1 MYKRFDMLTIKNYIE
16 IVNTK
21 IRDTTVFI
29 HSIEET
35 DTQYRIVVANNHNI
49 GFEMSLERNP
59 IGRGET
65 ALYELWYW
73 DSVGNVQRSLLAK
86 NKIDTKRKMIKRIT
100 ELIIK

>member
-1 MYKRFDMLTIKNYIE
+1 MLTIKNYIE

-49 GFEMSLERNP
+49 GFDISLERTP
-59 IGRGET
+59 IGRNDT

-73 DSVGNVQRSLLAK
+73 DNNGNVQRSLLAK
-86 NKIDTKRKMIKRIT
+86 DKINTKRKMIKRIT

>member
-1 MYKRFDMLTIKNYIE
+1 MLTIKNYIE

-35 DTQYRIVVANNHNI
+35 ETQYRIIIANNHNI
-49 GFEMSLERNP
+49 GFDMSLERNP

-73 DSVGNVQRSLLAK
+73 DIVGNVQRSLLTK
-86 NKIDTKRKMIKRIT
+86 DKINTKRKMMLRMT

>member
-1 MYKRFDMLTIKNYIE
+1 MLTIKNYIE

-49 GFEMSLERNP
+49 GFDMSLERTP
-59 IGRGET
+59 IGRGDT

-73 DSVGNVQRSLLAK
+73 DNNGNVQRSLLAK
-86 NKIDTKRKMIKRIT
+86 DKINTKRKMIKRIT

>member
-1 MYKRFDMLTIKNYIE
+1 MLTIKNYIE

-29 HSIEET
+29 HSVEET

-65 ALYELWYW
+65 ALYELWFW
-73 DSVGNVQRSLLAK
+73 DKNGNVQRSLLTK
-86 NKIDTKRKMIKRIT
+86 NKINTKRKMMLRMT

>member
-1 MYKRFDMLTIKNYIE
+1 MLTIKNYIE

-49 GFEMSLERNP
+49 GFDMSLERTP
-59 IGRGET
+59 IGRNDT
-65 ALYELWYW
+65 PLYELWYW
-73 DSVGNVQRSLLAK
+73 DNNGNVQRSLLAK
-86 NKIDTKRKMIKRIT
+86 DKINTKRKMIKRIT

>member
-1 MYKRFDMLTIKNYIE
+1 MYKLIDMLTIKNYIE

-21 IRDTTVFI
+21 IRDTTIFI
-29 HSIEET
+29 HSVEET

-65 ALYELWYW
+65 ALYELWFW
-73 DSVGNVQRSLLAK
+73 DKNGNVQRSLLTK
-86 NKIDTKRKMIKRIT
+86 NKINTKRKMMLRMT

>member
-1 MYKRFDMLTIKNYIE
+1 MLTIKNYIE

-49 GFEMSLERNP
+49 GFDMSLERTP
-59 IGRGET
+59 IGRGDT
-65 ALYELWYW
+65 ALYELWFW
-73 DSVGNVQRSLLAK
+73 DNNGNVQRNLLAK
-86 NKIDTKRKMIKRIT
+86 DKINTKRKMIKRIT

>member
-1 MYKRFDMLTIKNYIE
+1 MLTIKNYTE
-16 IVNTK
+16 LVNTK
-21 IRDTTVFI
+21 IKGTTVFI
-29 HSIEET
+29 HSVEET

-59 IGRGET
+59 SGRGET

-86 NKIDTKRKMIKRIT
+86 DKINTKRKMMLRMT

>member
-1 MYKRFDMLTIKNYIE
+1 MLTIKNYNKLE
-16 IVNTK
+16 DRHVK
-21 IRDTTVFI
+21 GTTVFI
-29 HSIEET
+29 ASIEET

-86 NKIDTKRKMIKRIT
+86 DKINTKRKMMLRMT

>member
-1 MYKRFDMLTIKNYIE
+1 MYKRIDMLTIKNYIE

-49 GFEMSLERNP
+49 GFDMSLERTP
-59 IGRGET
+59 IGRNDT

-73 DSVGNVQRSLLAK
+73 DNNGNVQRSLLAK
-86 NKIDTKRKMIKRIT
+86 DKINTKRKMIKRIT

>member
-1 MYKRFDMLTIKNYIE
+1 
-16 IVNTK
+16 
-21 IRDTTVFI
+21 VFI

-35 DTQYRIVVANNHNI
+35 ETQYRIIIANNHNI
-49 GFEMSLERNP
+49 GFDMSLERNP

-73 DSVGNVQRSLLAK
+73 DIVGNVQRSLLTK
-86 NKIDTKRKMIKRIT
+86 DKINTKRKMMLRMT

>member
-1 MYKRFDMLTIKNYIE
+1 MLTIKNYIE

-35 DTQYRIVVANNHNI
+35 DTQYRIIIANNHNI
-49 GFEMSLERNP
+49 GFDMSLERNP
-59 IGRGET
+59 IGQGET

-73 DSVGNVQRSLLAK
+73 DIVGNVQRSLLTK
-86 NKIDTKRKMIKRIT
+86 DKINTKRKMMLRMT